1 MAIDKYL
8 KNITSQH
15 RDKTKYMKWVRFLL
29 GVLDDAYN
37 CAKSIDIN
45 FNIDNAIGV
54 QLDQLGEIIGRK
66 RILTFQPIDDYY
78 PVMDDETYR
87 LVLKTKIAM
96 NNWDGLTESIYTIF
110 SNIFDDLR
118 LKIKDGQ
125 DMSFE
130 AVVYGFVNPIR
141 QDLIQ
146 NGYIIPKPEGVRI
159 NYIGCSEIDLC
170 PRVGIVVSEI
180 KTETINFEYNPPVI
194 IKGNWYHHGMVG
206 NIINQDIDFTKGDDR

>member
-15 RDKTKYMKWVRFLL
+15 RDKTKYMKWVEFLL
-29 GVLDDAYN
+29 ETLDDCYN
-37 CAKSIDIN
+37 CIKSIDIN
-45 FNIDNAIGV
+45 FDIDNAIGV

-78 PVMDDETYR
+78 PIMDDETYR

-96 NNWDGLTESIYTIF
+96 NNWDGLTESIYQIWK
-110 SNIFDDLR
+110 NIFDDLR

-130 AVVYGFVNPIR
+130 CMIYGFVNPIR

-159 NYIGCSEIDLC
+159 NYIGASEIDFF
-170 PRVGIVVSEI
+170 PYIGIMISEI
-180 KTETINFEYNPPVI
+180 KTETIDFEYNPPVI
-194 IKGNWYHHGMVG
+194 IEATPVHYGFVG
-206 NIINQDIDFTKGDDR
+206 AIEDRMIDFRE

>member
-15 RDKTKYMKWVRFLL
+15 RDKTNYMKWVKFLL
-29 GVLDDAYN
+29 ETLDDCYN
-37 CAKSIDIN
+37 CIKSIDIN
-45 FNIDNAIGV
+45 FDIDNAIGV
-54 QLDQLGEIIGRK
+54 QLDQLGDIIGRK

-78 PVMDDETYR
+78 PIMDDETYR

-96 NNWDGLTESIYTIF
+96 NNWDGLTESIYQIWK
-110 SNIFDDLR
+110 NIFDDLR

-130 AVVYGFVNPIR
+130 CMIYGFVNPIR

-159 NYIGCSEIDLC
+159 NYIGASEIDFC
-170 PRVGIVVSEI
+170 PYIGIMISEI
-180 KTETINFEYNPPVI
+180 KTETIDFEYNPPVI
-194 IKGNWYHHGMVG
+194 IEATPVHYGLVG
-206 NIINQDIDFTKGDDR
+206 AIEDRMIDFREEE

>member
-15 RDKTKYMKWVRFLL
+15 RDKTKYMKWVKFLL
-29 GVLDDAYN
+29 ETLDDCYN
-37 CAKSIDIN
+37 CIESIDIN
-45 FNIDNAIGV
+45 FDIDNAIGV

-78 PVMDDETYR
+78 PIMDDETYR

-96 NNWDGLTESIYTIF
+96 NNWDGLTESIYQIWK
-110 SNIFDDLR
+110 NIFDDLR

-130 AVVYGFVNPIR
+130 CMIYGFVNPIR

-146 NGYIIPKPEGVRI
+146 KGYIIPKPEGVRI
-159 NYIGCSEIDLC
+159 NYIGASEIDFF
-170 PRVGIVVSEI
+170 PYIGIMISEI
-180 KTETINFEYNPPVI
+180 KTETIDFEYNPPVI
-194 IKGNWYHHGMVG
+194 IEATPVHYGFVG
-206 NIINQDIDFTKGDDR
+206 AIEDRMIDFREEE